1 MANVSVDKDKCVGDR
16 ICASMHPDIFDM
28 DSDNK
33 AFVKEGMEELEGD
46 DLERAKEA
54 ADACPVDAIIIE

>member
-1 MANVSVDKDKCVGDR
+1 MAKVSIDKDKCVGDR

-33 AFVKEGMEELEGD
+33 AYVKDGKEELEGD
-46 DLERAKEA
+46 ELEKAKEA
-54 ADACPVDAIIIE
+54 ADACPTSAIIIE